1 MLMSK
6 DSKIEKQVI
15 ENMVKTRLHLFINL
29 YFFLN
34 IWNTEHYLL
43 IIMYTL
49 KYLSRYNLHK
59 VEFTL

>member
-29 YFFLN
+29 YFFK
-34 IWNTEHYLL
+34 IFE
-43 IIMYTL
+43 I
-49 KYLSRYNLHK
+49 
-59 VEFTL
+59 